1 MVGKKPSTASPKD
14 MRLKAN
20 KTAGTKTAGTAAS
33 KQPPMK
39 FGSPAWRSKYGK

>member
-1 MVGKKPSTASPKD
+1 MAGKRPQTSTPKD

-20 KTAGTKTAGTAAS
+20 KTASTKTAGTAGS